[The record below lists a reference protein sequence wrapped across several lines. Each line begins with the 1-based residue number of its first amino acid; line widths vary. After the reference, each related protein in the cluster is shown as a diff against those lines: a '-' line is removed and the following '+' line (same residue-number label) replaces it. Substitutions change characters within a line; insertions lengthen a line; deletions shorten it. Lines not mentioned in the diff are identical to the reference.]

1 MSNSSHNVRVLI
13 ADDHGIIRDGVR
25 SVLTH
30 DLGMEV
36 VGEAADGQQAV
47 RLARELHPD
56 LVLMDI
62 NMPGMNGIEATRI
75 ICNEMPEV
83 KIVVLSMFSDKRY
96 VMEMLSLGVSA
107 YLLKDC
113 ATRELSVALDKVIH
127 NKTYISPDI
136 GVEVIRDCLEQLGMK
151 ESASFSP
158 LSPRERQVLKL
169 LADGRHNKE
178 IADYLN
184 MSVKTVEGHRQ
195 NIMQK
200 LNLHTV
206 AELTKY
212 AIREGITSSDR

>member
-1 MSNSSHNVRVLI
+1 M
-13 ADDHGIIRDGVR
+13 
-25 SVLTH
+25 LTH
-30 DLGMEV
+30 DMSMEV
-36 VGEAADGQQAV
+36 VGEAVDGQQAV
-47 RLARELHPD
+47 TLARELQPD
-56 LVLMDI
+56 LIIMDI
-62 NMPGMNGIEATRI
+62 NMPGMNGIEATRTI
-75 ICNEMPEV
+75 THDMPDI
-83 KIVVLSMFSDKRY
+83 KILVLSMHSDKRY

-113 ATRELSVALDKVIH
+113 AQRELNVALDKVMH
-127 NKTYISPDI
+127 NKMYISPDI
-136 GVEVIRDCLEQLGMK
+136 GAEVIKDCLEQMGMK
-151 ESASFSP
+151 ESVSYSP

-184 MSVKTVEGHRQ
+184 MSIKTVEGHRQ

-212 AIREGITSSDR
+212 AIREGITGTEK

>member
-1 MSNSSHNVRVLI
+1 MNKFSRNVRVMI
-13 ADDHGIIRDGVR
+13 ADDHGIVRDGVR
-25 SVLTH
+25 SVLTAE
-30 DLGMEV
+30 LKMEV
-36 VGEAADGQQAV
+36 VGEAVDGLHAV
-47 RLARELHPD
+47 QLARELQPD
-56 LVLMDI
+56 LIIMDI
-62 NMPGMNGIEATRI
+62 NMPGMNGIEATRT
-75 ICNEMPEV
+75 ICHEMPDV
-83 KIVVLSMFSDKRY
+83 KIVVLSMHSDKRY

-113 ATRELSVALDKVIH
+113 ARKELTVAIDKVLH
-127 NKTYISPDI
+127 QKTYISPDI
-136 GVEVIRDCLEQLGMK
+136 GINVIRDCLEQLGMK
-151 ESASFSP
+151 EPTAFSP

-169 LADGRHNKE
+169 VADGRQNKE

-212 AIREGITSSDR
+212 AIREGITSSDK